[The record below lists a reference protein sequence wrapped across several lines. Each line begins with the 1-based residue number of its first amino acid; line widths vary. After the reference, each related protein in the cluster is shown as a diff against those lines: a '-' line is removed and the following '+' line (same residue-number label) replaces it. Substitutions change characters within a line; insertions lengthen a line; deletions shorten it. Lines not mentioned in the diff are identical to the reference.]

1 MENSGFHAEAR
12 YAWDWPWLARC
23 SLCTWTTATGRHP
36 DNENIMKTQST
47 QPSQNAEKRVTIL
60 NSLLRGELSAVETYD
75 QAIRQLAGERIPE
88 LAENRDCH
96 AGRVDALR
104 REITALGGEP
114 AKSSGAWGG
123 FAKLVEKGASVAGR
137 SAILATHEEGE
148 DRGLADYRKARED
161 LDANARTSIDTDL
174 LPAQKRTHERMSR
187 LQQTA

>member
-1 MENSGFHAEAR
+1 MKSQTTHNSK
-12 YAWDWPWLARC
+12 
-23 SLCTWTTATGRHP
+23 TG
-36 DNENIMKTQST
+36 
-47 QPSQNAEKRVTIL
+47 EKRLTVL

-75 QAIRQLAGERIPE
+75 QAIRQLAKERIPE

-137 SAILATHEEGE
+137 SAIIATLEEGE

-161 LDANARTSIDTDL
+161 LEAADRSSIDTDL
-174 LPAQKRTHERMSR
+174 LPAQKRTHERMHR